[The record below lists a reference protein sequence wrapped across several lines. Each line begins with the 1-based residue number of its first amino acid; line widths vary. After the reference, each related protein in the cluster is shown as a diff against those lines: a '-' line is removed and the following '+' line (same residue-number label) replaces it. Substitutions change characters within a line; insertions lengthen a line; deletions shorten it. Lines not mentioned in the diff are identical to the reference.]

1 MAEGTQ
7 NNIRIKASPSGPVAY
22 TVRTT
27 RETGTNGFP
36 LTTQGNAAMAAA
48 IKAGTYPF
56 PLVVEDNGAVIPA
69 NTVPPTTKPAAPAL
83 SAPTNVSAATAS
95 GTSINITWNAVSGAS
110 GYQIERSSNGSS
122 GWTQIGTPTT
132 ALYSDTG
139 LTTGSTYFY
148 RVRATSGSA
157 TSGYSSVVNAAT
169 SYPAYSQTKQGIA
182 NFYVH
187 SYESPTNPAT
197 TEDMPFTNAPKT
209 ASDYNFSFTYQSNQG
224 SPGQGG
230 IKVNGVRQITFN
242 TEVADGGTRTITGTI
257 SLQQGDNLI
266 TFEYVSGV
274 WYNPRS
280 MTISRAAGA

>member
-7 NNIRIKASPSGPVAY
+7 NNIRIKASPGGPVAY
-22 TVRTT
+22 SVRTT
-27 RETGTNGFP
+27 RETNTYA
-36 LTTQGNAAMAAA
+36 LTSDGNAAMAAA

-69 NTVPPTTKPAAPAL
+69 NTVPPTAKPAAPAL

-110 GYQIERSSNGSS
+110 GYQIERSVNGSS

-148 RVRATSGSA
+148 RIRATNGAA

-169 SYPAYSQTKQGIA
+169 SYPAYSQTKQGTPD
-182 NFYVH
+182 FYVH
-187 SYESPTNPAT
+187 PYISSGNPAT
-197 TEDMPFTNAPKT
+197 TEDFLFTNAPKT
-209 ASDYNFSFTYQSNQG
+209 ASDYNFSFTYQSNSG

-230 IKVNGVRQITFN
+230 IKVNGGARQITFN

-257 SLQQGDNLI
+257 SLQQGDNTI
-266 TFEYVSGV
+266 TFEHVSGI

-280 MTISRAAGA
+280 LTITRAAGA